1 MCNINFFSNR
11 YLPVLFHNLKGY
23 DGHIIIR
30 DAFKINQEIGDEE
43 ISAIPKSNDKFMSFK
58 IGDMKF
64 IDFYGVICELLD
76 KLVKNLYDKEDKF
89 QNFHNMKKDIMGNI
103 WTSYVERASIIMS
116 G

>member
-58 IGDMKF
+58 IGNMKF
-64 IDFYGVICELLD
+64 IDFYGFFFVNCLI
-76 KLVKNLYDKEDKF
+76 NLSITYTTRKI
-89 QNFHNMKKDIMGNI
+89 NFR
-103 WTSYVERASIIMS
+103 TSIT
-116 G
+116 